1 MTTAAYHS
9 KQPQEAHY
17 DPETGDYDGQLVAID
32 LVDQLDPPTPAHL
45 LPIPD
50 NTVKTLFYWAM
61 DLDITQG
68 ARMVL
73 LTVIRHVK
81 WADGTGCTAS
91 IPTLAREA
99 HQTKKTTIGHI
110 KTLIDAGLISRKRRF
125 SKATETLL
133 ATTQP
138 VSEPSTVSVETT
150 PTVSVETT
158 PTVSVETTPTVSVE
172 TTPTVSVETTL
183 SSQRS
188 RNASN
193 QSSSTNPGNQSKTTA
208 RLRKKQETKVPGTKG
223 TKVPLEEEGATGVTN
238 SAPPKTLQEVEEW
251 VEATMPASS
260 TFLFADAVLKRY
272 KKQWWCPFT
281 GSNPKSGFAATTP
294 RSKAVEKYMGSPE
307 DWKRLRS
314 DLKAKAFQD
323 GGPFP
328 VFDQHDGG
336 NPKLKEPVLCFTCKE
351 MTMAYGEKNTVFN
364 RLEAPDEID
373 KCDECLSGQAVGVLA

>member
-1 MTTAAYHS
+1 MVQTKKMPAGTQLPTGEIREDSLTTAAYHS

-158 PTVSVETTPTVSVE
+158 
-172 TTPTVSVETTL
+172 L

-193 QSSSTNPGNQSKTTA
+193 QSSSSTNPGNQSKTTA

-223 TKVPLEEEGATGVTN
+223 TKIPLEEEGATGVTN

-272 KKQWWCPFT
+272 KKQWWRPFT

-294 RSKAVEKYMGSPE
+294 RSKAVEKYMESPE

>member
-1 MTTAAYHS
+1 MPAGTQLPAGEIREDSLTTAAYHS

-17 DPETGDYDGQLVAID
+17 DLETGDYDGQLVAID

-138 VSEPSTVSVETT
+138 VSEPL
-150 PTVSVETT
+150 
-158 PTVSVETTPTVSVE
+158 TVSVE

-188 RNASN
+188 RYASN
-193 QSSSTNPGNQSKTTA
+193 QSSSSTNPSNQSKTTA

-223 TKVPLEEEGATGVTN
+223 TKILLEEEGATGVTN

>member
-1 MTTAAYHS
+1 MDQKKMPAGTQLPAGEIRGEDSLTTAVYHS

-138 VSEPSTVSVETT
+138 SEPS
-150 PTVSVETT
+150 
-158 PTVSVETTPTVSVE
+158 TVSVE

-193 QSSSTNPGNQSKTTA
+193 QSSSSTNPSNQSKTTA

-373 KCDECLSGQAVGVLA
+373 KCDECLSGQTVGVLA

>member
-1 MTTAAYHS
+1 MTTEVYHS
-9 KQPQEAHY
+9 KQPQE
-17 DPETGDYDGQLVAID
+17 D
-32 LVDQLDPPTPAHL
+32 LVPIPQAHL

-73 LTVIRHVK
+73 LTVIRHVA

-99 HQTKKTTIGHI
+99 HQTKKTTVGHI

-133 ATTQP
+133 
-138 VSEPSTVSVETT
+138 
-150 PTVSVETT
+150 PTS
-158 PTVSVETTPTVSVE
+158 TVSVE

-188 RNASN
+188 GNASN
-193 QSSSTNPGNQSKTTA
+193 QSSSSTNPINQCNPPKMSKKKQPETEKNQEEETKTT
-208 RLRKKQETKVPGTKG
+208 KKQRDTVKTFQ
-223 TKVPLEEEGATGVTN
+223 TLEEEGATGVTN
-238 SAPPKTLQEVEEW
+238 SPPRKTLEEVEEW
-251 VEATMPASS
+251 VEATMQASP
-260 TFLFADAVLKRY
+260 TFLFADGVLKRY
-272 KKQWWCPFT
+272 EKQWWRPFT

-294 RSKAVEKYMGSPE
+294 RSTAVKKYMGSRE
-307 DWKRLRS
+307 DWTRLRA
-314 DLKAKAFQD
+314 DLTAKAFQD

-351 MTMAYGEKNTVFN
+351 MTMAYGEKNTVFK
-364 RLEAPDEID
+364 RLEGPAEID
-373 KCDECLSGQAVGVLA
+373 KCDVCLSRQPVAV

>member
-1 MTTAAYHS
+1 MTSAAYHS

-158 PTVSVETTPTVSVE
+158 
-172 TTPTVSVETTL
+172 L

-193 QSSSTNPGNQSKTTA
+193 QSSSSTNPDNQSETTA
-208 RLRKKQETKVPGTKG
+208 RLRKKQETKIPGTKG
-223 TKVPLEEEGATGVTN
+223 TKVPLEEEKTRGT
-238 SAPPKTLQEVEEW
+238 APMAHAEDVDAWLESN
-251 VEATMPASS
+251 MPASPMVS
-260 TFLFADAVLKRY
+260 FAEAMLKQY
-272 KKQWWCPFT
+272 KKHWWQPFVSDGWHT
-281 GSNPKSGFAATTP
+281 RTT
-294 RSKAVEKYMGSPE
+294 V
-307 DWKRLRS
+307 
-314 DLKAKAFQD
+314 AKAAKVYTLDLNTWNKLRVDLRDKMLVGGLPPEAPD
-323 GGPFP
+323 GT
-328 VFDQHDGG
+328 VHQ
-336 NPKLKEPVLCFTCKE
+336 EVLCDFPGHVGE
-351 MTMAYGEKNTVFN
+351 RMTAAYGQQTVFN
-364 RLEAPDEID
+364 RKEGPGLID
-373 KCDECLSGQAVGVLA
+373 RCDVCLTPELVGV

>member
-1 MTTAAYHS
+1 MPAGTQLPAGEIREDSLTTAAYHS

-17 DPETGDYDGQLVAID
+17 DLETGDYDGQLVAID

-158 PTVSVETTPTVSVE
+158 
-172 TTPTVSVETTL
+172 L

-188 RNASN
+188 RYASN
-193 QSSSTNPGNQSKTTA
+193 QSSSSTNPSNQSKTTA

-223 TKVPLEEEGATGVTN
+223 TKIPLEEEGATGVTN

>member
-1 MTTAAYHS
+1 MDQKKMPAGTQLPAGEIRGEDSLTTAVYHS

-133 ATTQP
+133 ATTQAVP
-138 VSEPSTVSVETT
+138 EPS
-150 PTVSVETT
+150 
-158 PTVSVETTPTVSVE
+158 TVSVE

-193 QSSSTNPGNQSKTTA
+193 QSSSSTNPSNQSKTTA

-223 TKVPLEEEGATGVTN
+223 TKIPLEEEGATGVTN

>member
-9 KQPQEAHY
+9 KQPQEDHY

-32 LVDQLDPPTPAHL
+32 LVDQLDPPTPEHL
-45 LPIPD
+45 RPIPD
-50 NTVKTLFYWAM
+50 NTVKSLFYWAM

-73 LTVIRHVK
+73 LTVIRHVA

-133 ATTQP
+133 VTTQP

-158 PTVSVETTPTVSVE
+158 
-172 TTPTVSVETTL
+172 L
-183 SSQRS
+183 SSWRS

-193 QSSSTNPGNQSKTTA
+193 QSSSSTNPGNQSETTA
-208 RLRKKQETKVPGTKG
+208 RLRKKQETKVPGTKE
-223 TKVPLEEEGATGVTN
+223 TKIPLEEEGATGVTN

-314 DLKAKAFQD
+314 NLKAKAFQD

-373 KCDECLSGQAVGVLA
+373 KCDECLSGQAVGEMA